1 MRHNRRGQESKF
13 LTGFPTLLLVVVL
26 IGIFIGFS
34 FTLAAAKGTQ
44 GAIAERGR
52 EYGNSFYQPINQPIT
67 IGTQEILVLDALLL
81 VDSGDIKRQAFENG
95 LYALLAPEPAGSCLV
110 LALDR
115 APKPGVKSG
124 QEARNDFYIVK
135 ETNAIRAENFWIYL
149 SLSEP
154 YRRAGVLSETSV
166 VLHDGTR
173 MYIEYYFGRCVS

>member
-1 MRHNRRGQESKF
+1 MRYNCRGQESKF
-13 LTGFPTLLLVVVL
+13 LTGFPTLLFVVVL
-26 IGIFIGFS
+26 ISIFIGFS
-34 FTLAAAKGTQ
+34 FTLAATKGALS
-44 GAIAERGR
+44 AIAERGR

-67 IGTQEILVLDALLL
+67 IGTQETLVLDALLR
-81 VDSGDIKRQAFENG
+81 VNSGDLKRQNFENG
-95 LYALLAPEPAGSCLV
+95 LHALLVPEPVGSCLV

-115 APKPGVKSG
+115 APKSEVKSG
-124 QEARNDFYIVK
+124 QEARNDFYIIK
-135 ETNAIRAENFWIYL
+135 ETNATRAENFWVYL